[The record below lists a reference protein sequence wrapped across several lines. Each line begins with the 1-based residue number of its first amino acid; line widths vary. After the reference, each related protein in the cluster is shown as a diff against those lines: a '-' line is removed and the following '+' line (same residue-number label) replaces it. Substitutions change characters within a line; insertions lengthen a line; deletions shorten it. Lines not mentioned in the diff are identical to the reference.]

1 MTNLPRGHN
10 AVMSSRVEPP
20 DSLDY
25 FPTPPWATRALC
37 EHVLPTFSGLPL
49 KAMSAW
55 EPAAGEGHMA
65 EVLKEYFG
73 QVQASDV
80 HDYGRG
86 YSAGSFI
93 GHGADCATW
102 RHVGTARKPDWII
115 TNPPFRLALEFA
127 ERAIA
132 ETSFGVALLLRSV
145 FIESAERY
153 RFFKGHP
160 LSLVAPFAER
170 VAMTKGRWD
179 PKASTATSYAWFLW
193 VKGHLPFKTHL
204 TIIPPGRKAALTK
217 ADDALR
223 FGAAPGSDPVEIE
236 PHLATAVAALEG

>member
-1 MTNLPRGHN
+1 MSTLPRGHN
-10 AVMSSRVEPP
+10 AVMSSRVEAM
-20 DSLDY
+20 DSLDF

-37 EHVLPTFSGLPL
+37 EHVLPLFSGLPL

-55 EPAAGEGHMA
+55 EPSAGEGHMA

-80 HDYGRG
+80 HDYLRG
-86 YSAGSFI
+86 YSVGSFV
-93 GHGADCATW
+93 GEGADRAEW
-102 RHVGTARKPDWII
+102 RHVGVARKPDWII

-127 ERAIA
+127 DRAITA
-132 ETSFGVALLLRSV
+132 AGFGVALLLRSV

-153 RFFKGHP
+153 RFFEKHP
-160 LSLVAPFAER
+160 LTLVAPFAER

-193 VKGHLPFKTHL
+193 VKGQQKGHTSLS
-204 TIIPPGRKAALTK
+204 IIPPGRKAALTK
-217 ADDALR
+217 VDDVLR
-223 FGAAPGSDPVEIE
+223 FGAPPDSAPAEIE
-236 PHLATAVAALEG
+236 PTLATAVAALEG